1 MNERLMDPRL
11 RLLNGLRE
19 AHERSGLSYRE
30 VAQICD
36 IDHSYMGRIL
46 NGARTLARDVLMN
59 LLAFAYGLSRLETD
73 ELLILVGYS
82 PLGRSARRE
91 HREHSAL
98 SS

>member
-11 RLLNGLRE
+11 RLLKGLRE
-19 AHERSGLSYRE
+19 AHERSSLSYRE

-36 IDHSYMGRIL
+36 IDHSHVGRIL
-46 NGARTLARDVLMN
+46 IGARTPARDIMIN

-73 ELLILVGYS
+73 ELLILVGYP

-91 HREHSAL
+91 HRELNTL